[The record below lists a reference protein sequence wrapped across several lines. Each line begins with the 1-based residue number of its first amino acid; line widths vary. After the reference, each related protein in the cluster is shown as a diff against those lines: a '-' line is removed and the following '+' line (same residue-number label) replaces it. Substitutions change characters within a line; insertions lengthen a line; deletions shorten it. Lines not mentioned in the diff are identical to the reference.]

1 MTIANNK
8 EVSFDDL
15 QSSLEDLGFQYEKG
29 NFTKIEMLN
38 LVNKCCKAFLFNAD
52 QEEMIN
58 DGLYE
63 MFSDFQ
69 AFIDDHHTIGVNLCT
84 KDDLELVPY
93 RKKQVKIIGQVKDI
107 LDGELSEEVKC

>member
-8 EVSFDDL
+8 EYDLEQL

-52 QEEMIN
+52 QEEIIN

-84 KDDLELVPY
+84 KDDLELAEH
-93 RKKQVKIIGQVKDI
+93 RKNQVKIIGQVKDI
-107 LDGELSEEVKC
+107 LDGELSEEV